1 MALQWDACLPLT
13 HLHVHTCTHAHKH
26 TPHRCTHAAM
36 HTHTHVHE
44 CAGTDTRAD
53 MRVHTRVCICADTRT
68 RTHPHRCTHAGMH
81 IYTYVHECA
90 GMDTRAHTHTH
101 SHRGTADPLRLP
113 HWTCRCPVPGC
124 CPLTSGPS
132 FPSWKTPHLLT
143 FCSPLGGLGGL
154 VTHPRPSNSNLGE
167 EAGNTVQFSPGTCH
181 P

>member
-1 MALQWDACLPLT
+1 MYTRAHT
-13 HLHVHTCTHAHKH
+13 HTRTR
-26 TPHRCTHAAM
+26 PHRCTHAAM
-36 HTHTHVHE
+36 HIHTRVHE

-53 MRVHTRVCICADTRT
+53 MCVHTRVCICADTR
-68 RTHPHRCTHAGMH
+68 
-81 IYTYVHECA
+81 
-90 GMDTRAHTHTH
+90 AHTHTH
-101 SHRGTADPLRLP
+101 PHRGTADPLRLP

-181 P
+181 PREPQGRESGSLSGLGCHPASTLARAPRVHPSSSFTLSPSSPF